1 MESDL
6 PYIYPEA
13 FDDPIVE
20 EKIFK
25 IVESLGITIYQN
37 VELQEIEEDP
47 DEGLE
52 SVVFKRLD
60 IVIDEDEEEDDEDL
74 D

>member
-1 MESDL
+1 M
-6 PYIYPEA
+6 
-13 FDDPIVE
+13 E

-25 IVESLGITIYQN
+25 ILNDLGVTVYQN

-52 SVVFKRLD
+52 TIVFKRLD